1 MTAVKFIFEKLE
13 ILPAVFFQT
22 ILFTLKITCMFS
34 QTLRNICS
42 FFAPGKKSIFS
53 ADQDKITEQPG
64 KRADKTDIRLL
75 YHRDINNIQ
84 TLESKPDLMQHDW
97 WIN

>member
-1 MTAVKFIFEKLE
+1 
-13 ILPAVFFQT
+13 
-22 ILFTLKITCMFS
+22 MFN

-53 ADQDKITEQPG
+53 APQQGDIEKQPG
-64 KRADKTDIRLL
+64 KDSDKTNIRLL
-75 YHRDINNIQ
+75 YHRDIENIQ
-84 TLESKPDLMQHDW
+84 VIGSKPDPMQHDW

>member
-1 MTAVKFIFEKLE
+1 
-13 ILPAVFFQT
+13 
-22 ILFTLKITCMFS
+22 MFS

-53 ADQDKITEQPG
+53 ADQDKITKQPG

>member
-1 MTAVKFIFEKLE
+1 
-13 ILPAVFFQT
+13 
-22 ILFTLKITCMFS
+22 MFN
-34 QTLRNICS
+34 QTLRNLCS

-53 ADQDKITEQPG
+53 ANHEDDTVKQEGGKQADQTN
-64 KRADKTDIRLL
+64 IRLL

-84 TLESKPDLMQHDW
+84 TMGAKPDLMQHDW

>member
-1 MTAVKFIFEKLE
+1 
-13 ILPAVFFQT
+13 
-22 ILFTLKITCMFS
+22 MFN

-53 ADQDKITEQPG
+53 ANQQDKIAKQPG
-64 KRADKTDIRLL
+64 KSADKADIRLL

-84 TLESKPDLMQHDW
+84 TIGSKPDPMQHDW